1 MAQLNGELVS
11 LLRTIL
17 EDVCSHLPLS
27 STSARTLVASRS
39 LECAHGCEQTY
50 EDLSQAGLEALHA
63 LPRCGVTFAFLAVIA
78 AWYTGLIVLTE
89 NRFLRLNES
98 IREKLHSRTPRLH
111 P

>member
-1 MAQLNGELVS
+1 MAQLNGELS
-11 LLRTIL
+11 FLLRTIL

-63 LPRCGVTFAFLAVIA
+63 RPRCGDDVRVP
-78 AWYTGLIVLTE
+78 G
-89 NRFLRLNES
+89 S
-98 IREKLHSRTPRLH
+98 HSCLVH
-111 P
+111 GIDCAD